1 MSEKAFINKNTI
13 LVLLSFLA
21 FFYTVKMATAHLNNG
36 RYVPMIIPHERTYA
50 SSGGHERDDKF
61 YVLDTRTGKLCKP
74 EYQGY

>member
-1 MSEKAFINKNTI
+1 
-13 LVLLSFLA
+13 
-21 FFYTVKMATAHLNNG
+21 MATAHLNNG